1 MSGAF
6 AAQETGEV
14 FCPHC
19 GAAVAEGD
27 NCCWHC
33 GERLPKGRSWCPE
46 CGRRF
51 AGGQEKCPNCGTA
64 TLPGEPPQ
72 AKRSE
77 PEPEPEPQP
86 EPEQFEP
93 RRGQERARVEPDMGA
108 GYNYDERCRERD
120 ERRRYEEYRS
130 YDRGYDS
137 GYRRG
142 WDEARRRGMRSEK
155 DWLVAL
161 ILSVVV
167 GALGVHRFYVGKIG
181 TGLLWLFTG
190 GCFGIGWLV
199 DLIMIAWGK
208 FRDKKGFV
216 LTPR

>member
-6 AAQETGEV
+6 AAQESGEI

-33 GERLPKGRSWCPE
+33 GERLPKGHSWCPE

-51 AGGQEKCPNCGTA
+51 AGGEERCPNCGTA
-64 TLPGEPPQ
+64 TLPGDPPQ
-72 AKRSE
+72 ARRSE
-77 PEPEPEPQP
+77 PEPEPEPEQP
-86 EPEQFEP
+86 KAEPERENQA
-93 RRGQERARVEPDMGA
+93 RRADPGA
-108 GYNYDERCRERD
+108 GYNYDER
-120 ERRRYEEYRS
+120 RRYQEYRS

-137 GYRRG
+137 GYDSGYERG
-142 WDEARRRGMRSEK
+142 WSEARRRGMRSEK

-167 GALGVHRFYVGKIG
+167 GVLGVHRFYVGKIG

-199 DLIMIAWGK
+199 DLIMIACGK
-208 FRDKKGFV
+208 FRDKQGF
-216 LTPR
+216 LLMPR

>member
-6 AAQETGEV
+6 AAQESAEI

-19 GAAVAEGD
+19 GAAVGEGD

-51 AGGQEKCPNCGTA
+51 AGGEETCPNCGTA

-72 AKRSE
+72 ARQPQHE
-77 PEPEPEPQP
+77 PEPEPEP
-86 EPEQFEP
+86 E
-93 RRGQERARVEPDMGA
+93 RGPDLGA
-108 GYNYDERCRERD
+108 GYNYDA
-120 ERRRYEEYRS
+120 RRREHEARRS
-130 YDRGYDS
+130 YERGYDS
-137 GYRRG
+137 GYGSGYERG
-142 WDEARRRGMRSEK
+142 WREARKHGLRSDK

-167 GALGVHRFYVGKIG
+167 GVLGVHRFYVGKIG

-199 DLIMIAWGK
+199 DLIMIACGK
-208 FRDKKGFV
+208 FRDKNGLL